1 LRSDVALRCD
11 DVVKTY
17 PTAAGEVRALRGV
30 TASFRRGTVSA
41 VVGPTGSGKS
51 SLLRLLCGLDRPT
64 SGSILVG
71 DLPVHRATSRTL
83 RGLRRRVVGYVF
95 QRPSD
100 NFLPYL
106 TVNEHLIRAVR
117 GAPAGAP
124 EPAAVLDRIEI
135 GHRLHHLPE
144 ELSGGEQQRAAIA
157 QLLVSGAS
165 IILSDEPT
173 AELDEASGQG
183 LLDAIGGM
191 RDTTFV
197 LATHDPSVW
206 RRAGE
211 VVELDHGRLR
221 MTTRA
226 TRLERDLGSSMARVE
241 DPDPPS
247 PLVELR
253 GVSKRYAR
261 GGEVVRAVRDAT
273 LSVRT
278 SECLALVGRSGSG
291 KTTLLNLVAG
301 WEQPDGGEIEWAL
314 PTAEAP
320 LPWNVVAIVPQHLGL
335 VDELT
340 IRENVE
346 YPVRLSGRL
355 EEASARIEELM
366 DSLGLIPLENRS
378 PGETSVGEQQRT
390 ALARALVL
398 SPRLVLADE
407 PTGHQDE
414 GWTKAVVGAL
424 RAASA
429 DGTACLVATHDPE
442 VIRRSD
448 RVVTMADGRIGSS
461 VADPG
466 LSRLQ

>member
-1 LRSDVALRCD
+1 MRNDVAIRCE

-17 PTAAGEVRALRGV
+17 PTAAGEVLALRGV

-64 SGSILVG
+64 AGSVLV
-71 DLPVHRATSRTL
+71 DDFPVHRAGPRTL
-83 RGLRRRVVGYVF
+83 RRLRRRVVGYVF

-106 TVNEHLIRAVR
+106 TVNEHLTRAAR
-117 GAPAGAP
+117 GAPAGGPGPVAM
-124 EPAAVLDRIEI
+124 LDRLGIA
-135 GHRLHHLPE
+135 HRLHHFPE
-144 ELSGGEQQRAAIA
+144 QLSGGEQQRAAIA

-173 AELDEASGQG
+173 AELDEASGRV

-197 LATHDPSVW
+197 LATHDPNVW

-211 VVELDHGRLR
+211 VVELDHGRVR
-221 MTTRA
+221 PTRRA
-226 TRLERDLGSSMARVE
+226 RAPERDLVTSLRRVE
-241 DPDPPS
+241 DTDPPP
-247 PLVELR
+247 PLLEIR

-261 GGEVVRAVRDAT
+261 GDEVVRAVRDAT
-273 LSVRT
+273 LSIRR
-278 SECLALVGRSGSG
+278 SECVALVGRSGSG

-301 WEQPDGGEIEWAL
+301 WEEPEGGEIDWSF
-314 PTAEAP
+314 PTSVP
-320 LPWNVVAIVPQHLGL
+320 SLQWNEVAIVPQHLGL

-346 YPVRLSGRL
+346 YPARLSSSMG
-355 EEASARIEELM
+355 EAASRVEELM
-366 DSLGLIPLENRS
+366 ESLGLDPLEDRF
-378 PGETSVGEQQRT
+378 PRETSVGEQQRT

-414 GWTKAVVGAL
+414 GWSEAVVAAI
-424 RAASA
+424 RAASVR
-429 DGTACLVATHDPE
+429 GTACLVATHDPE

-448 RVVTMADGRIGSS
+448 RVVTMADGAIESS
-461 VADPG
+461 PPRGHPHGA
-466 LSRLQ
+466 Q